1 MNIGLVLS
9 GGMAKGAY
17 QIGAL
22 KALSN
27 FVPLEEIKYI
37 SAASVGV
44 LNGYAYATN
53 NIESAET
60 MWKNICSEDSKSLIS
75 KILKSSMLQ
84 QNIKDLYSPEQKMSA
99 DFYCSLLNITNR
111 TIDYKN
117 LLSVEKSD
125 IPDFLKASVA
135 MPIYNKSVQIDK
147 ISYYDGAMIDNI
159 PVFPLLKHN
168 LDYIICIYFDDTCYK
183 FENTFFDN
191 RIIKITFPSKNMLK
205 QSIVFSKDSID
216 DMINEGYLK
225 ATQILRTIFSQGYD
239 NLEYIYNVID
249 YMNLT
254 SEKRS
259 LRITGDVLVTNFNK
273 FTQKFTKRKIVV

>member
-254 SEKRS
+254 SDKRS